1 MIMTFADL
9 NLELLKFSE
18 VKLSKGTTYL
28 KPIYSIMDTDAT
40 IKTNMSLTKTLDLP
54 LLRFPW
60 INLSTF
66 GVPPKGEYT
75 KEDKQRMF
83 IKVPIEDDSDLYRQ
97 LIALDHKL
105 KYEIIEM
112 KSLAI
117 FGAGNNYEYE
127 PLLRFNIKTGKA
139 YIKVKLDTTFPD
151 NHILTEVWCVKD
163 DTKHQCQFDNIDD
176 FALCVA
182 FKSDIRMIVQ
192 VVKIWVINMKYGLTL
207 KLKKVGVKPYE
218 RQTQEVNFLDD

>member
-1 MIMTFADL
+1 MNFADL

-18 VKLSKGTTYL
+18 VKLSKGTTYI

-75 KEDKQRMF
+75 KEDKQRLF

-97 LIALDHKL
+97 LLALDHTL

-112 KSLAI
+112 KTLAM
-117 FGAGNNYEYE
+117 FGSGNNYEYE
-127 PLLRFNIKTGKA
+127 PLLRFHIKTGKA
-139 YIKVKLDTTFPD
+139 YIKVKLDTTYPD
-151 NHILTEVWCVKD
+151 NHILTEGMV
-163 DTKHQCQFDNIDD
+163 CQG
-176 FALCVA
+176 
-182 FKSDIRMIVQ
+182 
-192 VVKIWVINMKYGLTL
+192 W
-207 KLKKVGVKPYE
+207 
-218 RQTQEVNFLDD
+218 

>member
-1 MIMTFADL
+1 MNFADL
-9 NLELLKFSE
+9 NLDLLKFSE
-18 VKLSKGTTYL
+18 VKLSKGTTYI

-40 IKTNMSLTKTLDLP
+40 IKTNMSLTKIVDLP

-75 KEDKQRMF
+75 KEDKQRLF
-83 IKVPIEDDSDLYRQ
+83 IKVPIEDDSELYRQ
-97 LIALDHKL
+97 LKALDHKL
-105 KYEIIEM
+105 KYEIIET
-112 KSLAI
+112 KTLAI
-117 FGAGNNYEYE
+117 FGSGNNYEYE